1 MFSQVTEAAKK
12 FAREFDNEDFRLVRS
27 ANSFDKFAAAEG
39 IDLKTTKLKSEGAVK
54 KRYAIW
60 VSKVGY
66 GVIGNKK
73 DVDKFI
79 KLCDEVEDTAPKRRG
94 RVAKE
99 KNEDAPKKRGPK
111 YITEEHVSKR
121 GRKPKQEVDV
131 SNVDEPEIELDIDP
145 DFPVRKNIKEF
156 TKGFKIMFDF
166 LGVDPD
172 TIDPKKL
179 TELISESKTIR
190 ELFFHA
196 AETFN

>member
-79 KLCDEVEDTAPKRRG
+79 KLCDEVED
-94 RVAKE
+94 
-99 KNEDAPKKRGPK
+99 
-111 YITEEHVSKR
+111 IL
-121 GRKPKQEVDV
+121 RK
-131 SNVDEPEIELDIDP
+131 
-145 DFPVRKNIKEF
+145 
-156 TKGFKIMFDF
+156 
-166 LGVDPD
+166 
-172 TIDPKKL
+172 
-179 TELISESKTIR
+179 
-190 ELFFHA
+190 
-196 AETFN
+196 